1 MREGEG
7 GMWMNEMLS
16 YIEHLCSTEVTLDVA
31 REITLSERD
40 LSYGLSRSV
49 GVSTARGEGCKMK
62 KE

>member
-1 MREGEG
+1 
-7 GMWMNEMLS
+7 MNEMLS